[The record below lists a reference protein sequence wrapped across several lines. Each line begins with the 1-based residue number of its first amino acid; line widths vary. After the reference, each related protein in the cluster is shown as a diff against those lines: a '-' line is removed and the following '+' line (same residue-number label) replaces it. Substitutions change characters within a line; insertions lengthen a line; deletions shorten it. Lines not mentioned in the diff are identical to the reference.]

1 MPYNAQSSNGKNEW
15 DNLAVFS
22 EHSLSCG
29 KYSITKSATTSFRS
43 RLVRVYSYS
52 IRGRTCNLATQKFG
66 LGATMRAPLTALLEK
81 VICDDF
87 LPRSACNLC
96 QSNEMVQEQGRESL
110 HKHGHGSLQWA
121 SSIIRTRR
129 EFILKDGFTQTPCS
143 VNTAS

>member
-1 MPYNAQSSNGKNEW
+1 MPYNAQSSNGKSEW

-22 EHSLSCG
+22 EHSLSYG

-66 LGATMRAPLTALLEK
+66 LGATMRAPLTAQVALSEK

-87 LPRSACNLC
+87 LPRSACNLIER
-96 QSNEMVQEQGRESL
+96 NGA
-110 HKHGHGSLQWA
+110 G
-121 SSIIRTRR
+121 TRSGKSAQALSR
-129 EFILKDGFTQTPCS
+129 VSPMGVINHQNSEFILKDGFTQTPYL